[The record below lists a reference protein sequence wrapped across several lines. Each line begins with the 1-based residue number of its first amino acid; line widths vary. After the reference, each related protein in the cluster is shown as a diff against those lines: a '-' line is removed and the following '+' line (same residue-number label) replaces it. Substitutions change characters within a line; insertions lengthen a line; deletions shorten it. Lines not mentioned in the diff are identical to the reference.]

1 MKFSLTGSTKDKS
14 QTFSEIIRSDKIG
27 LPNLLGSQ
35 AEMRTGCRLS
45 SNKGRYIRPRIY
57 IMDSV
62 PKRRSKPVRYQKS

>member
-35 AEMRTGCRLS
+35 AEMRMLQVI
-45 SNKGRYIRPRIY
+45 K
-57 IMDSV
+57 
-62 PKRRSKPVRYQKS
+62 